1 MKTPTKGMLQFD
13 FIVQSLVY
21 LPTVLLYLLSALNEL
36 PQFANGWNDLFIYA
50 LLLQVPLGGT
60 QLLSGLVRSIRHGSS
75 IRKKY
80 LMACGVYFA
89 ALFTIANIASGDF
102 LIIGTLIGPPMIIA
116 TAYYVLTY
124 LQLTGRFEDNGSSS
138 FFSEKASLVLD
149 ELDEDERRLLEIQ
162 ERQRA
167 RRANS

>member
-21 LPTVLLYLLSALNEL
+21 LPTVLLYLLAMASETFPFMGSSNE
-36 PQFANGWNDLFIYA
+36 AFIYA
-50 LLLQVPLGGT
+50 LLMQVPLGGT
-60 QLLSGLVRSIRHGSS
+60 QLLSGLVRSIRHGSAM
-75 IRKKY
+75 RKKY

-89 ALFTIANIASGDF
+89 ALFAIANAAYGDF
-102 LIIGTLIGPPMIIA
+102 IIIGTIIVPPMIIA
-116 TAYYVLTY
+116 TVYYVLTY
-124 LQLTGRFEDNGSSS
+124 LQLTGRFEDSGSSS
-138 FFSEKASLVLD
+138 FFPEKTSLVLD
-149 ELDEDERRLLEIQ
+149 ELDEDERSLLEIQ

>member
-1 MKTPTKGMLQFD
+1 MLQFD

-36 PQFANGWNDLFIYA
+36 SPFTDGWNDLFIYA

-60 QLLSGLVRSIRHGSS
+60 QLLSGLVRSIRHGSAM
-75 IRKKY
+75 RKKY
-80 LMACGVYFA
+80 LVACGVYFS
-89 ALFTIANIASGDF
+89 ALFVIANAAYGDF
-102 LIIGTLIGPPMIIA
+102 IIIGTIIVPPMIIA
-116 TAYYVLTY
+116 TVYYVLTY

-138 FFSEKASLVLD
+138 FFAEKASLVLD